1 MVYTKNLKTQY
12 ENLTYYA
19 LKMGCYALYCIKIQ
33 YAMVYT
39 KFLKWSMQ
47 YKNYGALKMGCYA
60 L

>member
-12 ENLTYYA
+12 ENLTYDA

-39 KFLKWSMQ
+39 KLQ
-47 YKNYGALKMGCYA
+47 YKNYGALKCGILCSI
-60 L
+60 LH